1 MSIYTTQLRYIIDE
15 ANNFDSTLSWR
26 DKIDNARKKIFDFD
40 YPIWNEEHKKELEKK
55 ILTHY
60 FNYEIGLETAPLWK
74 LYLEEKMNEIMP
86 YYVDMYNAIYP
97 NIDKLYVNREYQNTE
112 IQNQIKNVTT
122 NDNRDVNTTN
132 NSSSNLT
139 NDKKIKSDRDIN
151 RDESLNS
158 IRSIDENNTDNITKD
173 ITNTSDKSEN
183 VSNDVTKTINNTDT
197 KNENGTNDTTTTTN
211 NSDNKTTN
219 IDDTIT
225 EDETRNNLQIVSDL
239 PQTTLKNLD
248 YATQSTSDEG
258 NRHLTKTDDT
268 DKTENDIF
276 TGNEVVRGTSSKDIS
291 GTFRGSETVSDT
303 VVKSFEDNLTGKET
317 VKNVG
322 NKTTDDNKTDTNNI
336 VIDDNLNETN
346 NTVQD
351 TTSQSETGTTEERKI
366 INDIDSE
373 LNTTFKTYGLN
384 GKTYSELIAEYLPV
398 IQNID
403 MKIIKALKPL
413 FMLVF

>member
-26 DKIDNARKKIFDFD
+26 EKIDNAREKIFDFD

-60 FNYEIGLETAPLWK
+60 FNYEIGLETIPLWK

-97 NIDKLYVNREYQNTE
+97 NIDKLYVNREYRNIE
-112 IQNQIKNVTT
+112 NQNQIKNITT
-122 NDNRDVNTTN
+122 NDNRDTNTTN

-158 IRSIDENNTDNITKD
+158 IRNIKEN
-173 ITNTSDKSEN
+173 
-183 VSNDVTKTINNTDT
+183 
-197 KNENGTNDTTTTTN
+197 TT
-211 NSDNKTTN
+211 DNKTTN
-219 IDDTIT
+219 IDETIA

-248 YATQSTSDEG
+248 YATQSTADDG
-258 NRHLTKTDDT
+258 NRHLSKTDDT
-268 DKTENDIF
+268 NKTEKYI
-276 TGNEVVRGTSSKDIS
+276 
-291 GTFRGSETVSDT
+291 
-303 VVKSFEDNLTGKET
+303 
-317 VKNVG
+317 G
-322 NKTTDDNKTDTNNI
+322 NKTTEDNKTDTNNI
-336 VIDDNLNETN
+336 VIDDSLNETD

-351 TTSQSETGTTEERKI
+351 TTSQSETGTTEERKT